1 MPRIAVLDRDRC
13 KPGDCRMLCMRVC
26 PKVRTGDETITV
38 DEDSGKPVIS
48 EILCSGCGIC
58 VKKCPYGALS
68 IINLPEELSEPI
80 HQYGVNGFRIFNL
93 PTPKDGVVGIVG
105 SNGIGKTTVLKILAG
120 ELKPNL
126 GGDARWDE
134 VLERFR
140 GNEIQNYLSKLAD
153 GTLKAVYKPQYVE
166 SIPRIVK
173 GSAGDV
179 LKQRDELGKLG
190 ELTDALGLD
199 SFLNKKVD
207 SLSGGELQK
216 LAIAAC
222 LIREADVYLLD
233 EPSSYLDV
241 RERLN
246 VARTIRSLSDSNVF
260 VIEHDLVVLDYLSDY
275 VHILYGKSG
284 AYGVVSNIKGVRVGL
299 NEYLSGFLKSENVR
313 FRGEL
318 SYTIASPNEAVK
330 RRQLVEYPIL
340 EKKYPGFDLIVEGS
354 LLYKPQVL
362 GILGPNATGK
372 TTFVK
377 MLADVVSPDNI
388 KLDIDMLVSYKP
400 QYIKTSSDSVNSLKL
415 NAYFIEKLNLS
426 HLLAS
431 SLDELSGGELQRVA
445 LADCL
450 SKKADL
456 YLLDEPS
463 AYLDVEERLRF
474 AKILT
479 HFAQEKKTTV
489 LVVDHDIL
497 LLDYL
502 SDELMVFSG
511 KSGVEGSASGSL
523 SLRDGMNLFLKQM
536 DVSFRRDIDSGRPR
550 ANKPGS
556 VKDREQ
562 KSTGEYY
569 YIQQS

>member
-1 MPRIAVLDRDRC
+1 
-13 KPGDCRMLCMRVC
+13 MRVC

-388 KLDIDMLVSYKP
+388 KLDIDMLVSYNP
-400 QYIKTSSDSVNSLKL
+400 QNIKTSSDSVNSLKL

>member
-1 MPRIAVLDRDRC
+1 
-13 KPGDCRMLCMRVC
+13 MRVC

>member
-1 MPRIAVLDRDRC
+1 M
-13 KPGDCRMLCMRVC
+13 
-26 PKVRTGDETITV
+26 
-38 DEDSGKPVIS
+38 
-48 EILCSGCGIC
+48 
-58 VKKCPYGALS
+58 
-68 IINLPEELSEPI
+68 
-80 HQYGVNGFRIFNL
+80 
-93 PTPKDGVVGIVG
+93 G

-222 LIREADVYLLD
+222 IIREADVYLLD